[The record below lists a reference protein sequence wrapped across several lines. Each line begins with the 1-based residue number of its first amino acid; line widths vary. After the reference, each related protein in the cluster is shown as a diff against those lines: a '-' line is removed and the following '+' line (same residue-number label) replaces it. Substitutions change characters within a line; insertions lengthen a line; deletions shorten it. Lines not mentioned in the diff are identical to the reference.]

1 MAKMGI
7 FFLFFF
13 FLKKTGTKNFT
24 NPYSNLF
31 LSNLYQ
37 NKTWHNFH
45 KRGQRS
51 IVGRAKGLD

>member
-13 FLKKTGTKNFT
+13 FLKRREPKISPTPIQTF
-24 NPYSNLF
+24 F

-37 NKTWHNFH
+37 NKTWHNFN
-45 KRGQRS
+45 KRGQRP
-51 IVGRAKGLD
+51 IVGRTKGLD